1 MRSSSFR
8 KSLAAT
14 AVLASS
20 VASIVG
26 FGAAAHA
33 TYQGPAN
40 SPLTLDMGSFAPD
53 GSRYVY
59 ADGSGAIITHN
70 TPGGAPLVVDPA
82 KPGVSRSHPTFFDNG
97 AAIVFS
103 ETVNGVS
110 KLAAIPT
117 YTPAGDPVKETDPLS
132 FLASKM
138 PEGTETAPDSDGQDL
153 VFQHHNATTD
163 QDEIWVQDS
172 FGRGSGGPI
181 LAATDGTWPTI
192 SPDGKTIAFDRKDS
206 AGHEQIWTVAWNGQD
221 SQTPAGTPKQI
232 TNDARDHLFPA
243 FSPDGTRIA
252 YEGRTATN
260 GVPDDV
266 ESIAANGGGQRQE
279 SSKPGLPDYQPLNK
293 DTITRLAG
301 ADRIGTAVAT
311 SQAKWPAAAKAGNGT
326 AASSVVLSRDD
337 QFADALGGSTLAVTG
352 NGPLLLTPTNS
363 LDSSVKAEI
372 ARVLGSASSSK
383 TVYVLGGEQ
392 ALSPAVYNAV
402 KSMGY
407 TVKRIAGPDRYATSV
422 AIAETV
428 SGLVGGSGWT
438 QPDRVLV
445 ATGNNAP
452 DALSAGAAAEA
463 IPGGTPGAG
472 VVVLTDDKKMPA
484 STAAYLAQVQAHD
497 KTDYQAPVYGVGGQ
511 GDAALTSVGIQ
522 HTALVGATRYDT
534 SYLVAKTFFDSW
546 SGAWGMSPAAVGFA
560 TGLTWPDALSGGA
573 FMGQNRG
580 PLLLVDPVSGI
591 SPVEQQWL
599 AGWAPYAN
607 NAYIFGGTKAVDQF
621 AQDNYATLIGGQLAG
636 MNTKY
641 NPKA

>member
-1 MRSSSFR
+1 M
-8 KSLAAT
+8 AAT

-20 VASIVG
+20 VASVVG

-82 KPGVSRSHPTFFDNG
+82 KPGVARSHPTFFDNG

-110 KLAAIPT
+110 KLTAIPT

-132 FLASKM
+132 ALVSKM
-138 PEGTETAPDSDGQDL
+138 PKGTETAPDSNGQSL
-153 VFQHHNATTD
+153 VFQHHNATTN

-181 LAATDGTWPTI
+181 LAATDGTSPTI

-232 TNDARDHLFPA
+232 TSEARDHLFPA

-252 YEGRTATN
+252 FEGRTATN

-266 ESIAANGGGQRQE
+266 ESIAPDGSGQRQE
-279 SSKPGLPDYQPLNK
+279 SSKPGLPNYQPLNK
-293 DTITRLAG
+293 DTVTRLAG
-301 ADRIGTAVAT
+301 ADRIGTAVAA
-311 SQAKWPAAAKAGNGT
+311 SQAQWKGAAAQ
-326 AASSVVLSRDD
+326 SVVLSRDD
-337 QFADALGGSTLAVTG
+337 QFADALGGSTLAVSEL
-352 NGPLLLTPTNS
+352 GPLLLTPTAH

-372 ARVLGSASSSK
+372 SRVLGPASSNK

-407 TVKRIAGPDRYATSV
+407 TVKRIAGADRYATSV
-422 AIAETV
+422 AIAEQ
-428 SGLVGGSGWT
+428 VGRSIAETGWN
-438 QPDRVLV
+438 QPNRVLV
-445 ATGNNAP
+445 ATGDNAP
-452 DALSAGAAAEA
+452 DALSAGAVAES
-463 IPGGTPGAG
+463 GGYNSPMNG

-484 STAAYLAQVQAHD
+484 STAAYLAQVKAHD
-497 KTDYQAPVYGVGGQ
+497 TTYGTPPVYGVGGQ
-511 GDAALTSVGIQ
+511 ADAALTSVGIQ

-534 SYLVAKTFFDSW
+534 SYLVAKTFFN
-546 SGAWGMSPAAVGFA
+546 GWGRINGVGPSSVGFA

-573 FMGQNRG
+573 FMGQNGG

-599 AGWAPYAN
+599 AGWAPYAT